1 MSAPIFV
8 DTNVLI
14 YAIDCADEKKQRA
27 ALQWR
32 EVLWKSRRG
41 RIGFQ
46 VVQEFYVN
54 VLRKWPD
61 ARDSA
66 RAEVRD
72 LMAWNPVVV
81 DPPLI
86 ELAWRLQDRY
96 RFSFWDALIV
106 AAAKSVKCGYL
117 LTEDLQANQNLDGIL
132 VVNPFSTEPESLGG
146 W

>member
-8 DTNVLI
+8 DTKVLI

-27 ALQWR
+27 AFQWR

-41 RIGFQ
+41 RIGLQ

-61 ARDSA
+61 TRDSA

-72 LMAWNPVVV
+72 LMEWNPVVV
-81 DPPLI
+81 DPSLI

-96 RFSFWDALIV
+96 RFSFGDALIV

-117 LTEDLQANQNLDGIL
+117 LTEDITANQILDGIL